1 MQHTMR
7 STCLQPQKC
16 RARTIVCSAASP
28 RQQQPQAPSR
38 RDLLTGLAAL
48 AAAGAGAGA
57 ARPAAALGLE
67 SFPLPSPVM
76 PEAVRQIKE
85 RSRAAVGAADQAF
98 EGSDLLAT
106 LRERSEANRA
116 R

>member
-1 MQHTMR
+1 MR
-7 STCLQPQKC
+7 STCFPTMTCHGVQ
-16 RARTIVCSAASP
+16 RARTVCAAASP
-28 RQQQPQAPSR
+28 RQQPQAPSR
-38 RDLLTGLAAL
+38 RDLLKGLAAL
-48 AAAGAGAGA
+48 VAAGAE
-57 ARPAAALGLE
+57 PAKALGLE
-67 SFPLPSPVM
+67 PIPLPSPTA

-98 EGSDLLAT
+98 EGSELLRE